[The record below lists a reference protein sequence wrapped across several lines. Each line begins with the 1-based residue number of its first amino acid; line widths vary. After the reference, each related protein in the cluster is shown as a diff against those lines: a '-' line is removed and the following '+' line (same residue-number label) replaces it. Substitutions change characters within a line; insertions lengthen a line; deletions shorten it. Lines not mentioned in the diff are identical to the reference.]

1 MNNSISFDFQFSN
14 FYCNSYSFDEFT
26 STYSFDVISNKKT
39 SDIIC
44 PRCGAKVH
52 VYDSST
58 VHLKDMPLRA
68 DRSSILK
75 VHLHRYRCTSCKVS
89 FSEEIPFKHPGSR
102 VTGRLSGFIK
112 SFLKHHMSIKDIAA
126 ITGVH
131 WETISKIHKQYMEEL
146 LEERAT
152 ELSLENY
159 HPRYLAVDEFAI
171 HKGHTYAT
179 CVMDIER
186 GDVLWVGKGR
196 AINDFI
202 KFFQEIPVDYLS
214 DVEAVAMDMNASYNR
229 LVEENLPNAEIVYD
243 RYHFQAQYGKDVLG
257 SVRLEEARIHQERAT
272 QIKEILKDDMPNDER
287 NELKR
292 LAKVESSLYSKL
304 KRARWTLLKNG
315 TNLEEDNIDK
325 LKGILENHS
334 NLAVCYAMKEEM
346 IRLYGLTDV
355 KEARDGWLCW
365 FEAAKQSG
373 IPQLQK
379 FAKLKE
385 KRLPGLIAHAQ
396 HNISTG
402 KLEGFNNKIK
412 VAKRI
417 GYGYRNDEHF
427 FTMIKYLSLPAT
439 RNQSPRNP

>member
-1 MNNSISFDFQFSN
+1 
-14 FYCNSYSFDEFT
+14 
-26 STYSFDVISNKKT
+26 
-39 SDIIC
+39 
-44 PRCGAKVH
+44 
-52 VYDSST
+52 
-58 VHLKDMPLRA
+58 
-68 DRSSILK
+68 
-75 VHLHRYRCTSCKVS
+75 
-89 FSEEIPFKHPGSR
+89 
-102 VTGRLSGFIK
+102 
-112 SFLKHHMSIKDIAA
+112 
-126 ITGVH
+126 
-131 WETISKIHKQYMEEL
+131 
-146 LEERAT
+146 
-152 ELSLENY
+152 
-159 HPRYLAVDEFAI
+159 
-171 HKGHTYAT
+171 
-179 CVMDIER
+179 
-186 GDVLWVGKGR
+186 
-196 AINDFI
+196 
-202 KFFQEIPVDYLS
+202 
-214 DVEAVAMDMNASYNR
+214 
-229 LVEENLPNAEIVYD
+229 
-243 RYHFQAQYGKDVLG
+243 
-257 SVRLEEARIHQERAT
+257 
-272 QIKEILKDDMPNDER
+272 MPNDER